1 MIRQAKMAD
10 AQGILTLRETLVTE
24 TQFMLHEPGEEA
36 FNLSNQEAILADFIS
51 STHKVFWVVEMEG
64 AIVGFCVGLG
74 SLAKRNKHNLY
85 CVMGVLQAYTGQGLG
100 ALLLDALESW
110 AQSAGFSRIE
120 LTVMA
125 HNHKARK
132 LYLKQGFE
140 EEGIKRQSLK
150 VDGHYVDEIY
160 MSKLF
165 AC

>member
-1 MIRQAKMAD
+1 
-10 AQGILTLRETLVTE
+10 
-24 TQFMLHEPGEEA
+24 
-36 FNLSNQEAILADFIS
+36 
-51 STHKVFWVVEMEG
+51 
-64 AIVGFCVGLG
+64 
-74 SLAKRNKHNLY
+74 
-85 CVMGVLQAYTGQGLG
+85 
-100 ALLLDALESW
+100 
-110 AQSAGFSRIE
+110 
-120 LTVMA
+120 MA